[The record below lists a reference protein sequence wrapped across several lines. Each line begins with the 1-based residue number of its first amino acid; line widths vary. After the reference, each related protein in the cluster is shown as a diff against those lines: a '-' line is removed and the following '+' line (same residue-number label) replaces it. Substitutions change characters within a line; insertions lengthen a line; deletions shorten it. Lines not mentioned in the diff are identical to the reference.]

1 MAISTHHNKAGS
13 RIEGVI
19 QDRVSN
25 IYIQSDPLKLNLH
38 AITCQ
43 MLGYVYTGEILALW
57 PFTFH
62 DKYIDMLR
70 LA

>member
-13 RIEGVI
+13 GIKGVV

-25 IYIQSDPLKLNLH
+25 IYIQSDPLKLNLQ
-38 AITCQ
+38 AMTCQ
-43 MLGYVYTGEILALW
+43 MPGYVYTGEIFALW
-57 PFTFH
+57 PFAFH
-62 DKYIDMLR
+62 DEYIDMLR